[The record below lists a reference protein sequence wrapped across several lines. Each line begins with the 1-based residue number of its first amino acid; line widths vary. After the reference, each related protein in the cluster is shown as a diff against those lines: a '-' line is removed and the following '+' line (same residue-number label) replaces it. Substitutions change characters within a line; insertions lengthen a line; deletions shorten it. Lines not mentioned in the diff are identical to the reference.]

1 MPDPILQPYQPLWS
15 QLGRARKFVQLA
27 GVFGALAVI
36 LAAYGAHGH
45 DLHGKSAGFHTAVQ
59 IQFFHTL
66 ALLAVP
72 FVRRPDL
79 TGYLLIIG
87 QILFCG
93 PNYFAAFSGETTFA
107 RLPPAGGITLIA
119 AWLSMAL

>member
-1 MPDPILQPYQPLWS
+1 MPDPLLPYQPLWS

-36 LAAYGAHGH
+36 MAAYGAHGH
-45 DLHGKSAGFHTAVQ
+45 DMHGKSASFNTAVQ
-59 IQFFHTL
+59 IHFFHTL
-66 ALLAVP
+66 ALFAVP

-93 PNYFAAFSGETTFA
+93 SNYFSALTGESTFA
-107 RLPPAGGITLIA
+107 RVPPAGGVTLIA